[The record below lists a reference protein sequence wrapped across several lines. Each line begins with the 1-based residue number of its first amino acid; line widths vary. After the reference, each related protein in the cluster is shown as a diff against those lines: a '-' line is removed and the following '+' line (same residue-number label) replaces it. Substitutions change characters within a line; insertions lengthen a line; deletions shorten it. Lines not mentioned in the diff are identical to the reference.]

1 MGRTSRHAYF
11 NKSIITTCRGEEKKS
26 KNPGDFPGS
35 PVVKTLPSNTG
46 DEGSVPGQRAKIL
59 HASQPKDQNI
69 KQSSITN
76 KYNKDGTHQKK
87 KKNQNITL
95 LSTIT
100 CNRKLIRF

>member
-11 NKSIITTCRGEEKKS
+11 NKSIITTCRGEGKKS
-26 KNPGDFPGS
+26 KNPGDLPGS
-35 PVVKTLPSNTG
+35 PVVKTLPSKTG
-46 DEGSVPGQRAKIL
+46 DEDSVPGQRAKIL

-69 KQSSITN
+69 KQSSIIN
-76 KYNKDGTHQKK
+76 KYNKDGTHQ